1 MMGHTAPNYDDRQ
14 EFWKPPV
21 SPQQESVQKLD
32 GQETG
37 QVCEQC
43 GADFVLGSRFC
54 HVCGVN
60 RQDDTGSSR
69 ALGTWF
75 DFSFLCDALG
85 QSGASLVAMFMGTVC
100 VVAAAATG
108 FLYSANTLPDWQAI
122 QWWRIE
128 WLLAAIA
135 LFAVGILLKK

>member
-1 MMGHTAPNYDDRQ
+1 VNMMGHTAPNYDDRQ

-21 SPQQESVQKLD
+21 SPQAEGTQKLD

-37 QVCEQC
+37 QVCEHC

-54 HVCGVN
+54 HVCGAN
-60 RQDDTGSSR
+60 RQDTGGR
-69 ALGTWF
+69 ALSSWF
-75 DFSFLCDALG
+75 DFSVLCDALG
-85 QSGASLVAMFMGTVC
+85 QSGASLVAMFMGAVC